1 MLSVKSILLN
11 DSREMIPALSVLATS
26 FRRLEACLGM
36 RDDRKS
42 EKDIFDNVTFVSPYA
57 SRPGSKRNTGVSAR
71 EKDLYRKAMRLY
83 SKEDVGRIITLLGRY
98 DTIIKSASTDLLSL
112 YAEKLI
118 YTIIV
123 GKGRETS
130 LSLDPPSL
138 EKNYFRG

>member
-26 FRRLEACLGM
+26 FRRLEACISM

-123 GKGRETS
+123 GKGRET
-130 LSLDPPSL
+130 
-138 EKNYFRG
+138 